1 MSSRPRV
8 MVIVHRSACNSAA
21 ARCVS
26 LSLLI
31 SIVPKPLSKDR
42 KPFASRGR
50 EGHCCSRGKIL
61 VKPRKKRATDKSRKD
76 KLITVASRS
85 QLMVMVTIL
94 MRLHSQA
101 PQLLEKMAG
110 AVETV
115 KKVSLELGGNAPCII
130 FDGADIDVSLKESA
144 TFRITVTATVL
155 EFNHAARIVKKIKL
169 VSYACKIFKKI
180 AFIEDMYMFTT
191 DLEVAWFEGAAIRT
205 VSGICGQVKKVF
217 FIE

>member
-1 MSSRPRV
+1 
-8 MVIVHRSACNSAA
+8 MVLF
-21 ARCVS
+21 
-26 LSLLI
+26 LSLLFHI
-31 SIVPKPLSKDR
+31 QVRKNYDPSSSK
-42 KPFASRGR
+42 
-50 EGHCCSRGKIL
+50 
-61 VKPRKKRATDKSRKD
+61 
-76 KLITVASRS
+76 
-85 QLMVMVTIL
+85 
-94 MRLHSQA
+94 HSQA

-130 FDGADIDVSLKESA
+130 FDGADIDASLKESA

-205 VSGICGQVKKVF
+205 VSGICGQVKKDSTVF
-217 FIE
+217 LGSSPIMGVF